1 MAVAAIPSRHGKTKL
16 KRKISSRTLKSAFKY
31 VTPKKAS
38 KYRFLKQLLAVIV
51 SAVIFF
57 FASNSLK
64 PTTNYQRDS
73 IKYEPITTPPEE
85 KKSKFKNTFDA
96 RLNSWKPIQ
105 TPVNQT
111 PMIKKLDISTFKEPS
126 LAEIDYTRPPDS
138 LRFIFHNKLPKSG
151 SSTMNG
157 LLRQLAR
164 RNGFN
169 YQKLEPVDVNGDR
182 FDLEKPL
189 MNYLQQHFRPPYF
202 LLKHHF
208 FFNMARYNLT
218 GVIEPTYVNVI
229 RDPLDWFVSHYYFE
243 RFGWARKKTDRNFK
257 GSEEDL
263 KRTVDECV
271 MQRHFECLHPTHKY
285 LEFICGTSTLC
296 QTSRLSTTGL
306 IRAVLMAKHNIATK
320 FFMVGILEQ
329 FDETVLLFEKMLPS
343 YYDGAWNLYNTP
355 EVQMHRNQTKTIN
368 RKEVSNATSL

>member
-1 MAVAAIPSRHGKTKL
+1 MSKLNVCYKINNYHISKKSLYFLTSFSKL

-31 VTPKKAS
+31 VSPKKAA
-38 KYRFLKQLLAVIV
+38 KYKFLKQLFAVII

-57 FASNSLK
+57 FASNSRNPPSK
-64 PTTNYQRDS
+64 YQKDTINYQ
-73 IKYEPITTPPEE
+73 PITTSAPIQD
-85 KKSKFKNTFDA
+85 KKLRFKNTFDA
-96 RLNSWKPIQ
+96 RLNSWKPVQ
-105 TPVNQT
+105 P
-111 PMIKKLDISTFKEPS
+111 PASKSSIKKLDISSYKEPS

-138 LRFIFHNKLPKSG
+138 MDFIFHNKLPKSG

-169 YQKLEPVDVNGDR
+169 YQKLEPVDLNGDR

-189 MNYLQQHFRPPYF
+189 MDYLKQHFRPPYF

-208 FFNMARYNLT
+208 FFNMAKYNLS
-218 GVIEPTYVNVI
+218 VIEPTYVNVI

-285 LEFICGTSTLC
+285 LEFICGTSTGW
-296 QTSRLSTTGL
+296 S
-306 IRAVLMAKHNIATK
+306 
-320 FFMVGILEQ
+320 F
-329 FDETVLLFEKMLPS
+329 
-343 YYDGAWNLYNTP
+343 
-355 EVQMHRNQTKTIN
+355 
-368 RKEVSNATSL
+368 